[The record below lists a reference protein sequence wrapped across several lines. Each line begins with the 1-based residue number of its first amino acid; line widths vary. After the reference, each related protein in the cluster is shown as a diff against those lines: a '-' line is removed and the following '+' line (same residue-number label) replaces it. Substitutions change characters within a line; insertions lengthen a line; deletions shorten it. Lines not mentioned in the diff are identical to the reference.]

1 MSWQPRIY
9 LADAIILPEYAHRLG
24 AVTVCPGVNTSSG
37 VACNGHGTCYAPQ
50 NTAGDTLGSCS
61 CSDDYSG
68 ADCQTAPH
76 HKSTVI
82 PWYWFV
88 LGSCGFL
95 VLVCGTV
102 WCVHMRR
109 RKGDSTSL
117 RVECARAC
125 GVRTWLTCVVWSGLV
140 WCGVAWRGV
149 VWCGVTASPV
159 AVMDG
164 AGQVLLDKNLSLP
177 RAMKKQDHVIE
188 FRKITIG
195 EKIAAGSNAT
205 VYKGMYLGVP
215 VALKE
220 IYYSVFDMQAVEHFR
235 QEAAILG
242 NLHHPHIVYVARG
255 AKHRAVLCS
264 AACMV

>member
-1 MSWQPRIY
+1 MVWY
-9 LADAIILPEYAHRLG
+9 G
-24 AVTVCPGVNTSSG
+24 A
-37 VACNGHGTCYAPQ
+37 
-50 NTAGDTLGSCS
+50 
-61 CSDDYSG
+61 
-68 ADCQTAPH
+68 
-76 HKSTVI
+76 
-82 PWYWFV
+82 
-88 LGSCGFL
+88 
-95 VLVCGTV
+95 
-102 WCVHMRR
+102 
-109 RKGDSTSL
+109 
-117 RVECARAC
+117 
-125 GVRTWLTCVVWSGLV
+125 
-140 WCGVAWRGV
+140 AWRGV
-149 VWCGVTASPV
+149 AWCGVTTSPV

-255 AKHRAVLCS
+255 AKHRAVQCCAVLCGLYGVTRCIAPCAAAFS
-264 AACMV
+264 ACATGRHTCTWSRS